1 MKRFISKYVKEP
13 ETGCWIW
20 TACLSGD
27 GYGAFTFRGKIV
39 GAHRVSYIINVG
51 EIPDGLCVLHKCDTP
66 ACVNP
71 EHLFLGTK
79 KDNAH
84 DAMAKGRNVKGVTH
98 GLTHLTEQNIREI
111 RSLVSRG
118 AITQKQIADMYNVDR
133 TTVSCIKTRKS
144 WAHI

>member
-13 ETGCWIW
+13 ATGCWIW
-20 TACLSGD
+20 TACLSVD
-27 GYGAFTFRGKIV
+27 GYGAFPFRGKKV
-39 GAHRVSYIINVG
+39 GAHRVSYIMNVG

-66 ACVNP
+66 TCVNP

-98 GLTHLTEQNIREI
+98 GGTHLTEQNIREI
-111 RSLVSRG
+111 RSLLSHG
-118 AITQKQIADMYNVDR
+118 AITQKQIADMYNLHR
-133 TTVSCIKTRKS
+133 KTLSCIKTRKS

>member
-20 TACLSGD
+20 TACLSG
-27 GYGAFTFRGKIV
+27 GRYGAFAFRGKIV
-39 GAHRVSYIINVG
+39 GAHRVSYIMNVG

-79 KDNAH
+79 KDNTL
-84 DAMAKGRNVKGVTH
+84 DAMVKGRNVKGVTH
-98 GLTHLTEQNIREI
+98 GQTHLTEQNIREI
-111 RSLVSRG
+111 RSLVSHG
-118 AITQKQIADMYNVDR
+118 ALTQKQIADMYNVDR
-133 TTVSCIKTRKS
+133 TTVSYIKTRKS